1 MALQKMRWLMAALL
15 CLVIWPGIAH
25 GQSSELLEANSNY
38 QSLYQQIRYSEAEA
52 APFGPVILVTHS
64 QQRKSA
70 PNGGRSSLPGWKQR
84 EKIGNSFRH
93 VQGG

>member
-52 APFGPVILVTHS
+52 APFGPAILVTHS
-64 QQRKSA
+64 QYRKFEKLEIDIF
-70 PNGGRSSLPGWKQR
+70 RCLLSLLIDTR
-84 EKIGNSFRH
+84 
-93 VQGG
+93 